1 MNDLKLFTIV
11 YCVFSILIIGSITY
25 SIFIK
30 PSSVVVQNTKQVTCV
45 VEQRRDNIIYEW
57 HGVVK

>member
-30 PSSVVVQNTKQVTCV
+30 PSTSPQKQVTCI
-45 VEQRRDNIIYEW
+45 VELHQDNEHHEW
-57 HGVVK
+57 RGVIKC